1 MDGFARDLVEVTRLA
16 VENLIREPAE
26 KYDRAHGGRETD
38 QKRETDELE

>member
-16 VENLIREPAE
+16 VEDFIREPAE
-26 KYDRAHGGRETD
+26 KYDRADGRRETD